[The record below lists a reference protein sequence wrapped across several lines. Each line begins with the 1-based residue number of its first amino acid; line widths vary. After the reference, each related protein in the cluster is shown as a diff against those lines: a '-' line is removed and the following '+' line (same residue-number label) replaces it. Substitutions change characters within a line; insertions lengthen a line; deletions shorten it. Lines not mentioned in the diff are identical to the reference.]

1 MEPWPVRFAVWMSQR
16 SGRSFAQV
24 LHSKMQ
30 KRGLSATASL
40 PAEQWNLFLDGRSGW
55 KMLGP
60 GRYQFTDGQTLSL
73 KQFSTADAL
82 VEKLA
87 AMELTAVSRGLPTP
101 LQARLIDEA
110 IRAAMTEWKRR

>member
-1 MEPWPVRFAVWMSQR
+1 
-16 SGRSFAQV
+16 
-24 LHSKMQ
+24 MQ
-30 KRGLSATASL
+30 KRGLLTTASL
-40 PAEQWNLFLDGRSGW
+40 PAEQWNLFLDGRLGW
-55 KMLGP
+55 KMLSP

-87 AMELTAVSRGLPTP
+87 AMELTAVSRELPSP
-101 LQARLIDEA
+101 FQARVIDEA